1 MARLDTGE
9 IMDRI
14 LTLINESEHL
24 TDDDVLNGIKDLM
37 DTEWGY
43 TTSWEGK

>member
-1 MARLDTGE
+1 
-9 IMDRI
+9 MDRI

-24 TDDDVLNGIKDLM
+24 TDDDVLNGIKELM

-43 TTSWEGK
+43 TVSWETK